1 MVKDQD
7 IVGDALAK
15 VLPKH
20 DKPWYRVPHLLE
32 LNLILLVPLLSSAT
46 AGYDGSMMNGLQATS
61 SWKAFFGHP
70 SGTRLGVVNAAQ
82 SIGSVAVLPI
92 AWPLSDWLGRRLTLL
107 IGVVTIIVAS
117 VIQAASVNY
126 GMFTFSRILA
136 GAGSI
141 IVTQPSPILISEL
154 CYPTHRGKYTSLFWT
169 LYYFGSILASWSTYG
184 TQKHIGGSNW
194 AWRTPS
200 LLQGAYPLVQL
211 CFWWWVPE
219 SPRWLVAKG
228 RHDEARRTLARFHT
242 EGDEEHP
249 LIEFEMTEISRA
261 IETEKETTGTGWSTL
276 FKTPGNRR
284 RMFIVCFIGAFA
296 QWNGV
301 SVVSYYLTL
310 VLDTVGIK
318 DSDTQTLI
326 NGLLQIWNFW
336 AAASAA
342 FLVDR
347 LGRRAL
353 FKWSGIG
360 MLLSFSSWTA
370 CSAVFDIKGDKSAGI
385 AVVAFIFIFVSFSPN
400 PTPILSLLRPSN
412 LPPKRG
418 TNQFFGDA
426 LFVQFFHYDI
436 CYTPMLYGYT
446 TEILPYSIRAKGLIL
461 EMFAIYGSLIV
472 LAFCNSIALD
482 AIGWKYYLVFVAILA
497 VGNVVSWLFFPET
510 KGFALEEVAEIFD
523 GVNVR
528 ADAESVLAHETASTA
543 EKATATEHIAKI

>member
-20 DKPWYRVPHLLE
+20 DKPWYRVAHLLE

-61 SWKAFFGHP
+61 SWKAFFNHP
-70 SGTRLGVVNAAQ
+70 SGTHLGVVNAAQ

-92 AWPLSDWLGRRLTLL
+92 AWPLSDWLGRRWTLL
-107 IGVVTIIVAS
+107 IGVIAIIVAS
-117 VIQAASVNY
+117 IIQAASVNY

-184 TQKHIGGSNW
+184 TQKHIGDSNW

-211 CFWWWVPE
+211 CFFWWVPE

-228 RHDEARRTLARFHT
+228 RHEEARRTLARFHT
-242 EGDEEHP
+242 DGDEEHP

-261 IETEKETTGTGWSTL
+261 IETEKETVGTGWSTL

-284 RMFIVCFIGAFA
+284 RMFIVTFIGAFA

-347 LGRRAL
+347 LGRRSL

-370 CSAVFDIKGDKSAGI
+370 CSAVFDIKGDNSAGI
-385 AVVAFIFIFVSFSPN
+385 AVVAFIFIF
-400 PTPILSLLRPSN
+400 
-412 LPPKRG
+412 
-418 TNQFFGDA
+418 
-426 LFVQFFHYDI
+426 FFHYDI
-436 CYTPMLYGYT
+436 CYTPLLYGYT

-482 AIGWKYYLVFVAILA
+482 AIGWKYYLVFVSILV

-510 KGFALEEVAEIFD
+510 KGFTLEEVAEIFD

-543 EKATATEHIAKI
+543 EKAPNTEHIAKI